1 MTGLIDEFPNLRVRD
16 VARVSGF
23 VIFLTLTLG
32 PIARLFIRQMYFFIQ
47 LRHSWDDVLIAAEGV
62 LQELKF
68 LLMYVE
74 AFNGYPINRPLS
86 SSVVLTCDV
95 RESGYGVHIS
105 FGGEQRFCSG
115 MWSSVERATSSSFR
129 ELRAVYLALK
139 SFKNFII
146 GKKVKIFSD
155 NQNGYVLYMLGAVS
169 YTLQQIAVDTFSFC
183 MTNSVAFQAQWIPRG
198 NNELADYLSRM
209 VDPYDWMLHPD
220 LFKLITFK

>member
-1 MTGLIDEFPNLRVRD
+1 
-16 VARVSGF
+16 
-23 VIFLTLTLG
+23 
-32 PIARLFIRQMYFFIQ
+32 
-47 LRHSWDDVLIAAEGV
+47 
-62 LQELKF
+62 
-68 LLMYVE
+68 
-74 AFNGYPINRPLS
+74 
-86 SSVVLTCDV
+86 
-95 RESGYGVHIS
+95 
-105 FGGEQRFCSG
+105 
-115 MWSSVERATSSSFR
+115 MWNSVERAKSSSFR

-155 NQNGYVLYMLGAVS
+155 NQNGFVLYMLGAVS

-183 MTNSVAFQAQWIPRG
+183 MTNSVSFQAQWIPRG